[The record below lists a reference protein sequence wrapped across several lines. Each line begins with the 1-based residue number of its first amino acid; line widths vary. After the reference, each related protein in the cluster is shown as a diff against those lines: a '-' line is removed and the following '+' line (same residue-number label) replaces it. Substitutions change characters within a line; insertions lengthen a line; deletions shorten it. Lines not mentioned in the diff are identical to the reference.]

1 MTTFETLVVST
12 DGPVARVA
20 FNRSETLNAMNTVM
34 RQELLAA
41 ARQLNLD
48 DNIRVVEL
56 TGEGRAFGA
65 GADLAEDDGQG
76 GLMMGERTRDALIN
90 EFGPAVTAIA
100 D

>member
-1 MTTFETLVVST
+1 MTTFETLVVSK

-65 GADLAEDDGQG
+65 GADLAVLKDIIQHF
-76 GLMMGERTRDALIN
+76 IQVN
-90 EFGPAVTAIA
+90 KAVRPTK
-100 D
+100 